1 MSFIE
6 RINTRI
12 ETADDLMSD
21 ATSLHDDLGDLLGKL
36 QRRLDCA
43 RCTGGIGS
51 LERLEVSLKVAR
63 AALQTALDE
72 MEASI

>member
-12 ETADDLMSD
+12 ETADDLMSEAD
-21 ATSLHDDLGDLLGKL
+21 ALHDDLGDLLGKL
-36 QRRLDCA
+36 RRRLDCA
-43 RCTGGIGS
+43 RATGGIAS
-51 LERLEVSLKVAR
+51 LERLEVSLKVASM
-63 AALQTALDE
+63 ALKAALDE